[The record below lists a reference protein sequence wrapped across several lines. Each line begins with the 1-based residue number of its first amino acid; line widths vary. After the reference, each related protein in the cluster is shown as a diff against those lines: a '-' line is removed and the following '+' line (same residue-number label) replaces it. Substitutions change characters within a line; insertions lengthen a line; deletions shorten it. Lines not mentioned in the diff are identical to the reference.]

1 MFKDFQ
7 SVNNY
12 CIKYRGEII
21 LLFTEIN
28 SKEQIKS
35 DFDDEIITRITTK
48 KEKLYIVNVYKKER
62 LINGFQPI
70 KDIIYLKHSLKM
82 YNTYNKL
89 KELNIEVRAIKT
101 DCLLVNRTHFND
113 LNNFFDIN
121 DNIGGFKIELDKKMN
136 NSKLEIIEN
145 ELIKFENFEPVVK
158 SFKDEYDSQEI
169 NKYIDDKKLYLLK
182 QICQEVVK
190 VK

>member
-7 SVNNY
+7 SANNY
-12 CIKYRGEII
+12 CIKYKGEII
-21 LLFTEIN
+21 SLFTEIN
-28 SKEQIKS
+28 SEEQIKS

-48 KEKLYIVNVYKKER
+48 KEKLYIVNVYKRER

-82 YNTYNKL
+82 YNTNNKL
-89 KELNIEVRAIKT
+89 KELDIEVRAIKT

-113 LNNFFDIN
+113 LKFFFDIN
-121 DNIGGFKIELDKKMN
+121 DKIGGFKIELDKKMN

-145 ELIKFENFEPVVK
+145 E
-158 SFKDEYDSQEI
+158 
-169 NKYIDDKKLYLLK
+169 
-182 QICQEVVK
+182 
-190 VK
+190 